1 MLISQTVEAYTAAQR
16 EREKRFSKTRVTLL
30 RKIAIVKTLHKQC
43 IRLSKLNGEYL
54 GLSLQFEYDFNKHDK
69 MLDDAYR
76 AWRQDPTLEAEKEKA
91 LATFRAFINSPEN
104 THRSKLDTQISRI
117 MRSIRSPVIMLA
129 PVVSRYGFT
138 PYTPHHIDENSD
150 YLATVVE
157 MLPVYQRELEAKAKR
172 HTAAYARK
180 NPTVEFHKSVY
191 AKRTKRTHKERT
203 TCPIC
208 LATGPNW
215 LFCNT
220 QCGHVF
226 HRTCINK
233 WMEGKSTCPIC
244 RRRIHV
250 VMAL

>member
-1 MLISQTVEAYTAAQR
+1 MLTSQTVEAYTAAQR
-16 EREKRFSKTRVTLL
+16 AKRFSKTRVTLL

-43 IRLSKLNGEYL
+43 IRVRKLNWEYR
-54 GLSLQFEYDFNKHDK
+54 GLSLQFEYDFNKYDK
-69 MLDDAYR
+69 MLDNAYR
-76 AWRQDPTLEAEKEKA
+76 AWHQDPTLEAEKEKA

-104 THRSKLDTQISRI
+104 IHRSKLDTQISRI
-117 MRSIRSPVIMLA
+117 MRSIRSPVTMLA

-150 YLATVVE
+150 YLATVVK

-180 NPTVEFHKSVY
+180 NPAVEFHNKH
-191 AKRTKRTHKERT
+191 THKDRT

-208 LATGPNW
+208 LAAGPNW
-215 LFCNT
+215 RFCNT
-220 QCGHVF
+220 LCGHAF
-226 HRTCINK
+226 HRTCVNK
-233 WMEGKSTCPIC
+233 WMEGNSTCPIC

-250 VMAL
+250 VM

>member
-1 MLISQTVEAYTAAQR
+1 MLISQTVETYTAAQR
-16 EREKRFSKTRVTLL
+16 AKHFSKTRVTLL

-43 IRLSKLNGEYL
+43 IRVRKLNWEYR

-69 MLDDAYR
+69 MLDDAHR
-76 AWRQDPTLEAEKEKA
+76 AWRHDPTLEAEKEKA

-104 THRSKLDTQISRI
+104 IHRSKLDTQISRI
-117 MRSIRSPVIMLA
+117 MRSIRSPVTMLA

-150 YLATVVE
+150 YLATVIK

-180 NPTVEFHKSVY
+180 NPAVEFHKSAY
-191 AKRTKRTHKERT
+191 RTKHTHKDRT

-208 LATGPNW
+208 LAAGPNW

-226 HRTCINK
+226 HRTCVNK
-233 WMEGKSTCPIC
+233 WMEGNSTCPIC

-250 VMAL
+250 VM